1 MNVWIPSNQPP
12 PLILESQIPLP
23 MKTMFQKFLV
33 SYVFA
38 YLMLG
43 VQVLIVMLLF
53 IEYLTLTEFILCAIG
68 LWIACS
74 LVVAYLKDM

>member
-1 MNVWIPSNQPP
+1 
-12 PLILESQIPLP
+12 

-43 VQVLIVMLLF
+43 VQILIVMLLF
-53 IEYLTLTEFILCAIG
+53 IEHLTPTEFVLCAIG

-74 LVVAYLKDM
+74 IVIAYLKDM

>member
-1 MNVWIPSNQPP
+1 
-12 PLILESQIPLP
+12 

-43 VQVLIVMLLF
+43 VQVLIVMLMF
-53 IEYLTLTEFILCAIG
+53 VEYLTLIQFTLCAIG

-74 LVVAYLKDM
+74 IVIAYVKDM

>member
-1 MNVWIPSNQPP
+1 
-12 PLILESQIPLP
+12 

-43 VQVLIVMLLF
+43 VQILIVMLLF
-53 IEYLTLTEFILCAIG
+53 IEHLTPTEFILCVVG

-74 LVVAYLKDM
+74 IVIAYVKDM

>member
-1 MNVWIPSNQPP
+1 
-12 PLILESQIPLP
+12 

-53 IEYLTLTEFILCAIG
+53 VEYLTLIQFTLCAIG
-68 LWIACS
+68 LWIVCS
-74 LVVAYLKDM
+74 IVIAYAKDM